1 MANSDKTERLLI
13 FVLGMHRSGTSL
25 LAKAVEV
32 SGADL
37 GDKLMPPAFD
47 NPKGFWEDRDAFE
60 INTALLETLD
70 LRWDIPSTVP
80 FIDFT
85 KSDLAP
91 LRARVAAL
99 LAEKMSESRVVAIKD
114 PRLSLLL
121 PFWLAAA
128 KQEDIQTRFV
138 VSVRNPIDVANSLN
152 VRNGFEQQKG
162 LILWINHYYLILRYL
177 QELPVEPPLFIDYL
191 GLLREPQRELTRLI
205 RFIEENKSFSHK
217 KINWFTEQF
226 VDKELCH
233 SASTMEDV
241 RQENEN
247 IPGLLEIY
255 ECLNE
260 FAASGWSRERAKSL
274 LDKID
279 PLALEARSYRCQLRY
294 FKKELDEG
302 LAKKAQELEEQ
313 KQAELQWFKQ
323 QLERKDQELSRLAL
337 RMVKET
343 TALVRQK
350 DEEINTLRA
359 AKDEEINTLRVVKDE
374 EINALRAAKDEEINT
389 LRVAK
394 DEEIN
399 AIRTTKD
406 RELKELIGVQKE
418 IDAHFQGAMG
428 RIEDIK
434 TSLSYRLGMGITW
447 PARKV
452 YDRLCDPFAKHPSN
466 LHLMLQITL
475 LAIRYPYKSLKLL
488 NRERIQN
495 AYITFVKK
503 PTTAK
508 SVVNYYTRML
518 HGSPLVSYERA
529 IQAFE
534 DPDSFLIND
543 LENKRKVSIIIVNY
557 NGRHHLQDLL
567 ISLQEQ
573 SYQDFE
579 IILVD
584 NGSSDGSIGYVRDHF
599 PTVKIVA
606 LAENTGFAEGNNI
619 GAEVSNG
626 RYFCLVNNDMEADRD
641 WLKGLVAC
649 IEQSP
654 EIGAV
659 GPKILF
665 WKKFARIEL
674 KASANV
680 DVWMDVS
687 ALEESAPVYKKW
699 FFSQGWEQEQSLDG
713 KQCLRFKQKAKFQ
726 FPICEGQTSVKLRLK
741 AEADSE
747 IPIKISSTALHT
759 SATCFVRGEHWS
771 EVTLDFK
778 DQTKSP
784 ALRYL
789 INNAASEADDWGEV
803 RDRGFGEPDEG
814 QFDCTEA
821 VTALCGGAMLIR
833 REALKGKP
841 IFAGHFFAYFEDTE
855 LSLRISE
862 GGYRLAYCPESI
874 IYHKHASSSKEN
886 SAFFRYYVNRN
897 RILFL
902 ASHYS
907 EDFWKNRLQ
916 ETEVELNHLHS
927 YYQKP
932 SCTPEEQEFARKI
945 PEIFTDWERL
955 LPMIER
961 GSFIERKSRFPKI
974 AVYNNFWNTLGGG
987 EHHACVIAQTLQK
1000 LGPVDLISENDFS
1013 ITTLERQFGI
1023 ELKFCR
1029 KRMVSPEYIHY
1040 HPEATSPYDIFVNSA
1055 FGSDLKC
1062 ASRLSYYIVSF
1073 PYRLDDRPDEA
1084 KDFLAT
1090 YNGFLANSNYTAYWV
1105 KRWWGVD
1112 SQLLYPSIAIPNI
1125 DLALIQKEKR
1135 ILNVGRF
1142 FKDGHS
1148 KKQLEMVRVFKWMKN
1163 ENILDDEWR
1172 LTFVGQVHH
1181 DQIEYLD
1188 AVRQEA
1194 EGYPVDFH
1202 VDLPLDDLKY
1212 FYMKSAIYW
1221 HATGL
1226 NEDINKRPD
1235 LYEHFGITTVEAMSY
1250 GCVPI
1255 VINAAGQKET
1265 VEHGRNGFLF
1275 NNEKELIEYTQY
1287 CTNLFLTNRV
1297 QYDHLSHSALQRS
1310 YQFSRE
1316 AAGEQFLKIL
1326 KGDGYKV
1333 AVDFMLY

>member
-1 MANSDKTERLLI
+1 MTILEERERRLI

-37 GDKLMPPAFD
+37 GERLMPPAFD

-60 INTALLETLD
+60 INTALLENLD
-70 LRWDIPSTVP
+70 LRWDIPTTFP

-85 KSDLAP
+85 RSDLAP

-99 LAEKMSESRVVAIKD
+99 LAEKASASRIAAVKD
-114 PRLSLLL
+114 PRLSLVL

-128 KQEDIQTRFV
+128 KQAGIQTCFV

-152 VRNGFEQQKG
+152 VRNGFEQRKG

-177 QELPVEPPLFIDYL
+177 QAQSTDPLFIDYL
-191 GLLREPQRELTRLI
+191 GLLREPHGELTRLI
-205 RFIEENKSFSHK
+205 RFIEKNNDESLSHGQ
-217 KINWFTEQF
+217 IDWFVEQF
-226 VDKELCH
+226 VDTKLCH

-247 IPGLLEIY
+247 IPGLLDLY
-255 ECLNE
+255 EGLTQ
-260 FAASGWSRERAKSL
+260 FAASGWSRERARSL

-279 PLALEARSYRCQLRY
+279 PLALEARNYRCQLRY
-294 FKKELDEG
+294 FKKELNEEVE
-302 LAKKAQELEEQ
+302 KKAQELEGQ

-323 QLERKDQELSRLAL
+323 QLERKDQELNELTL
-337 RMVKET
+337 RMVNET
-343 TALVRQK
+343 TALMRQK
-350 DEEINTLRA
+350 DEEVKTLQ
-359 AKDEEINTLRVVKDE
+359 
-374 EINALRAAKDEEINT
+374 
-389 LRVAK
+389 VAK
-394 DEEIN
+394 EEEIN
-399 AIRTTKD
+399 AIRTAKE
-406 RELKELIGVQKE
+406 RELKALIAVQQE
-418 IDAHFQGAMG
+418 IDGHFQGAM
-428 RIEDIK
+428 RQIEDIK

-447 PARKV
+447 PVRKV
-452 YDRLCDPFAKHPSN
+452 YDRLFDPFAKHPGN
-466 LHLMLQITL
+466 LHLMLQVTL
-475 LAIRYPYKSLKLL
+475 LAIRHPRKSLKLL
-488 NRERIQN
+488 NRERIRN
-495 AYITFVKK
+495 AYVTFVKK

-508 SVVNYYTRML
+508 GVVNYYSRML
-518 HGSPLVSYERA
+518 QGSPLVGYEGA
-529 IQAFE
+529 IQEFE
-534 DPDSFLIND
+534 DPDYFLIND

-557 NGRHHLQDLL
+557 NGQHHLQDLL
-567 ISLQEQ
+567 VSLQGQ
-573 SYQDFE
+573 SYPDFE

-584 NGSSDGSIGYVRDHF
+584 NGSSDGSIDYLRDHF

-619 GAEVSNG
+619 GAEVSSG
-626 RYFCLVNNDMEADRD
+626 RYLCLVNNDMAADRD

-649 IEQSP
+649 IEHSP
-654 EIGAV
+654 KIGAV

-665 WKKFARIEL
+665 WKKFAPIEL

-680 DVWMDVS
+680 DIWMDIS

-699 FFSQGWEQEQSLDG
+699 FFSQGWEQEQNLGG
-713 KQCLRFKQKAKFQ
+713 KRCIRFKQRAKLQ

-741 AEADSE
+741 SEVDAETTL
-747 IPIKISSTALHT
+747 KISSSALHEA
-759 SATCFVRGEHWS
+759 ATCLVNGQQWS
-771 EVTLDFK
+771 EVALEFK
-778 DQTKSP
+778 GRTESP

-789 INNAASEADDWGEV
+789 INNAASEADEWGEV

-814 QFDCTEA
+814 QFDSKEA

-833 REALKGKP
+833 REALRGKP
-841 IFAGHFFAYFEDTE
+841 IFAGDFFAYFEDTE
-855 LSLRISE
+855 LSLRLRE
-862 GGYRLAYCPESI
+862 AGYGLAYCPESV

-886 SAFFRYYVNRN
+886 SVFFRYYVNRN

-902 ASHYS
+902 ASHYP
-907 EDFWKNRLQ
+907 EDLWKSQWQ
-916 ETEVELNHLHS
+916 ETKAELDHLHS
-927 YYQKP
+927 YYQNP

-945 PEIFTDWERL
+945 PQIFTDWERL
-955 LPMIER
+955 LPMIAE
-961 GSFIERKSRFPKI
+961 GGFLKRKNRFYKI

-987 EHHACVIAQTLQK
+987 EHHACVIAQTLQR
-1000 LGPVDLISENDFS
+1000 LGPVELISENDFS
-1013 ITTLERQFGI
+1013 IATLERQFGI

-1029 KRMVSPEYIHY
+1029 KRIVSPEYLHY
-1040 HPEATSPYDIFVNSA
+1040 HPEATSQYDIFVNSA

-1062 ASRLSYYIVSF
+1062 ASRFSYYIVSF

-1090 YNGFLANSNYTAYWV
+1090 YNGFLANSNYTAHWV
-1105 KRWWGVD
+1105 KQWWGVD
-1112 SQLLYPSIAIPNI
+1112 SELLYPSVAIPNT
-1125 DLALIQKEKR
+1125 DLTLIQKEKR

-1142 FKDGHS
+1142 FKEGHN
-1148 KKQLEMVRVFKWMKN
+1148 KKQLEMVKVFKWMKDN
-1163 ENILDDEWR
+1163 NILDDEWR

-1226 NEDINKRPD
+1226 NEDISKRPD

-1255 VINAAGQKET
+1255 VINAAGQKEI
-1265 VEHGRNGFLF
+1265 VEHGRNGFVF
-1275 NNEKELIEYTQY
+1275 GNEKELMEHTQY
-1287 CTNLFLTNRV
+1287 CGNLFLTNKA
-1297 QYDHLSHSALQRS
+1297 QYDHLSYSARQRS
-1310 YQFSRE
+1310 YRFSRE
-1316 AAGEQFLKIL
+1316 AAGEAFLKIL
-1326 KGDGYKV
+1326 ETDGCEV
-1333 AVDFMLY
+1333 AVEFMLY